1 MIFSQAALVVEDVFS
16 KQVDWFQKQNIP
28 YNLLE
33 ERYFIRKSLFEL
45 NCLDWIEKQQHIL
58 PKLLAN

>member
-1 MIFSQAALVVEDVFS
+1 MIFSQAALVVEHAFT

-33 ERYFIRKSLFEL
+33 ELYFIQILFFEL
-45 NCLDWIEKQQHIL
+45 NGLDWIEKQQHIL